1 VEGEGGPGLNFPLI
15 ESYGTLI
22 YAYKL
27 CRSNSQRPPWAPLV
41 AAKAMNDR
49 RQTASSAGLNQGA
62 AFNLRLPLGATVSP
76 IK

>member
-1 VEGEGGPGLNFPLI
+1 MEGEGGP
-15 ESYGTLI
+15 
-22 YAYKL
+22 
-27 CRSNSQRPPWAPLV
+27 APLV

>member
-1 VEGEGGPGLNFPLI
+1 MEGEGGPGLNFPLI

-49 RQTASSAGLNQGA
+49 RQTASLTFAVEVVNRP
-62 AFNLRLPLGATVSP
+62 FLRAIGR
-76 IK
+76 